1 MIMRLLRYSLLC
13 LGLALALIYHLGRP
27 SDEAGRSRVTFE
39 YQQF

>member
-1 MIMRLLRYSLLC
+1 MMRLLRYSLLY

-27 SDEAGRSRVTFE
+27 ADESGRSRVVFE